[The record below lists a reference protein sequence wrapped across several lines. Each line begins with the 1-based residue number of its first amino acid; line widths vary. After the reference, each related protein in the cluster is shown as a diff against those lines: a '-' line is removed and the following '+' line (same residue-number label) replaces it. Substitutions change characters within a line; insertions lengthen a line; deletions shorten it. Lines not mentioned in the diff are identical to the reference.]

1 MKCNYKRNLK
11 NTAEAKL
18 TKEQEKAIA
27 FYLDMYSF
35 LLKEYYD
42 EKNKRLKNEE
52 DFFNSFY
59 QLIIDENQTRQ
70 EDGIEG
76 YFIFE
81 QTGQYEAIFY
91 DEMLPE
97 ETKIVSKNAKE
108 LIDMGARIFCALN
121 CEFAELY

>member
-11 NTAEAKL
+11 NTAETKL

-59 QLIIDENQTRQ
+59 QLIIDENQHDKKTVLR
-70 EDGIEG
+70 GILFLNKQVNMKQ
-76 YFIFE
+76 YFMMRCC
-81 QTGQYEAIFY
+81 QRKQRLSVK
-91 DEMLPE
+91 MQ
-97 ETKIVSKNAKE
+97 KN
-108 LIDMGARIFCALN
+108 
-121 CEFAELY
+121 